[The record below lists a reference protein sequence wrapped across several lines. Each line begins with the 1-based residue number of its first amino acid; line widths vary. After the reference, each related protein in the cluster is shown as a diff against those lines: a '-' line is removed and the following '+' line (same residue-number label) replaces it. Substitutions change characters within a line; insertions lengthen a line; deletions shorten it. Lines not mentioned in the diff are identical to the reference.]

1 MKSLKVTV
9 VSEVTELQEMTVKVP
24 NEFPSWSQDE
34 QESFLGAKVKESF
47 QEHNDSLENASRHG
61 MRVEGVT
68 LNGDEIL
75 DEFLIQP
82 NMSAAGCFLLEAIR
96 GVHTDQPDLA
106 LYAMKA
112 VCKSLKVP
120 VDTVGALVQ
129 SLQKAE
135 KIESSVDPD
144 TNDPSPGV

>member
-1 MKSLKVTV
+1 MDIHTMKRLGIFC
-9 VSEVTELQEMTVKVP
+9 L
-24 NEFPSWSQDE
+24 
-34 QESFLGAKVKESF
+34 LGALVPCTAVRADDTNMQQRRGGGHRKPP
-47 QEHNDSLENASRHG
+47 QEAYDACKGKSEGTS
-61 MRVEGVT
+61 VEVST
-68 LNGDEIL
+68 
-75 DEFLIQP
+75 P
-82 NMSAAGCFLLEAIR
+82 R
-96 GVHTDQPDLA
+96 GT
-106 LYAMKA
+106 MKA